1 MAPSVKWYPVW
12 QTNLELMR
20 ALPLLIMFLA
30 LVSCRTSRLAST
42 AMQNERDSV
51 YVEIEKLVPVPVPTD
66 SAAIRALL
74 ECDENGKVVLKWLD
88 MANTKNVELQF
99 LLDSLGNLMTNF
111 KVPPDTV
118 YLPSKETSIS
128 TNKKKVETKIVE
140 VDRPLTKW
148 QRFCNRFTTVIL
160 IVSGISLI
168 LFVRS
173 KLRGLWK

>member
-1 MAPSVKWYPVW
+1 
-12 QTNLELMR
+12 MR
-20 ALPLLIMFLA
+20 SLLIILMLLA
-30 LVSCRTSRLAST
+30 LISCRTSKLNSSLS
-42 AMQNERDSV
+42 NERDSV
-51 YVEIEKLVPVPVPTD
+51 YVEIEKLVPVPVPAD

-88 MANTKNVELQF
+88 MANSKNVQLQF
-99 LLDSLGNLMTNF
+99 MLDSLGNLMTNF

-128 TNKKKVETKIVE
+128 TNKKTVETKIVE
-140 VDRPLTKW
+140 VEKTLTKW
-148 QRFCNRFTTVIL
+148 QRFCIRFTAAIL

>member
-1 MAPSVKWYPVW
+1 M
-12 QTNLELMR
+12 L
-20 ALPLLIMFLA
+20 LA
-30 LVSCRTSRLAST
+30 LISCRTSKLNSSLS
-42 AMQNERDSV
+42 NERDSV
-51 YVEIEKLVPVPVPTD
+51 YVEIEKLVPVEIPAD

-88 MANTKNVELQF
+88 MANTKNVQLQF

-118 YLPSKETSIS
+118 YIPSKETTIS
-128 TNKKKVETKIVE
+128 TDKKTVETKIVE

-148 QRFCNRFTTVIL
+148 QRFCIRFTTVIL
-160 IVSGISLI
+160 IVAGITLI

-173 KLRGLWK
+173 KFKGLWK

>member
-1 MAPSVKWYPVW
+1 
-12 QTNLELMR
+12 MR
-20 ALPLLIMFLA
+20 SLLIIFMLLA
-30 LVSCRTSRLAST
+30 LISCRTSKLNSSLS
-42 AMQNERDSV
+42 NERDSV
-51 YVEIEKLVPVPVPTD
+51 YVEIEKLVPVEIPAD

-88 MANTKNVELQF
+88 MANTKNVQLQF

-118 YLPSKETSIS
+118 YIPSKETTIS
-128 TNKKKVETKIVE
+128 TDKKTVETKIVE

-148 QRFCNRFTTVIL
+148 QRFCIRFTTVIL
-160 IVSGISLI
+160 IVAGITLI

-173 KLRGLWK
+173 KFKGLWK